1 MLVCWKERTFPTS
14 SQESPIYFCA
24 TTYYCEEWQV
34 MDLSKV
40 LEQLRR
46 EVVHLDAPIL
56 SLERLQAKVTRR
68 GRPPKALEVLRK
80 AHAPGRR
87 QARIHPA

>member
-1 MLVCWKERTFPTS
+1 
-14 SQESPIYFCA
+14 
-24 TTYYCEEWQV
+24 

-46 EVVHLDAPIL
+46 ELAHLDAAIL

-68 GRPPKALEVLRK
+68 GRPPTMLSELRK
-80 AHAPGRR
+80 ARRAPRPIGRQ
-87 QARIHPA
+87 QARGTPPNE